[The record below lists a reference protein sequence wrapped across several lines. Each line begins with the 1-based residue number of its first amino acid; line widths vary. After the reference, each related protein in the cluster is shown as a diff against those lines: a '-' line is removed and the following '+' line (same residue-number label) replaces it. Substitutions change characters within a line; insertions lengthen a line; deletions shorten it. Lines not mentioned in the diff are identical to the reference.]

1 MGNGKSRSGQ
11 LNLQGPSPAYQ
22 ADMSHSVL
30 HDLAS
35 KILEKNAK

>member
-11 LNLQGPSPAYQ
+11 LNLQGALSGIP

-30 HDLAS
+30 QDLAS